1 MIPVRQSEA
10 LRTGALA
17 GAGQVG
23 AVVGTPGD
31 LLPALIDIFT
41 HPVSRQ
47 AVAALTAALTTNL
60 TQILTTS
67 TKTDLIRSR
76 CVNAELVTAHL
87 VILTLVNILT
97 RGPVRTKQE
106 PVRTHAEHL
115 GGVGGVQP
123 QSNVMG
129 SINNRDR
136 KRLS

>member
-47 AVAALTAALTTNL
+47 AVAALTTTLSTNL
-60 TQILTTS
+60 TQIENIY
-67 TKTDLIRSR
+67 KDLPHKI
-76 CVNAELVTAHL
+76 
-87 VILTLVNILT
+87 
-97 RGPVRTKQE
+97 PVC
-106 PVRTHAEHL
+106 
-115 GGVGGVQP
+115 
-123 QSNVMG
+123 
-129 SINNRDR
+129 
-136 KRLS
+136 

>member
-47 AVAALTAALTTNL
+47 AVAALTAALTTHL

-67 TKTDLIRSR
+67 PKTYLIRSR

>member
-23 AVVGTPGD
+23 AVVGTPGA

-47 AVAALTAALTTNL
+47 AVAALTATLSTHL
-60 TQILTTS
+60 TQILKTYTN
-67 TKTDLIRSR
+67 TDLIRSR

-129 SINNRDR
+129 Q
-136 KRLS
+136 